1 MNNVKL
7 KIIDHMWLLFLL
19 SISCLFGQEN
29 SQMSSEWIDVQGR
42 TSEGVKIILKEET
55 RKIDIYTDQVI
66 DESVNN
72 IEIENDERTKNFN
85 SKKADLRANLNLA
98 IDEKNSITMAVNDLK
113 EQIALQSST
122 IMNYRQRIIDA
133 EGSIANSNR
142 LIKEEKNRVLDELTK
157 IPFFEVLIGKVE
169 NLPPDQSPIPYE
181 DAIASKISRKAI
193 DAQLG
198 VAIIKETIIADGT
211 LNNENII
218 TLLKGKANTN
228 LNRYEDQIVDSKGRA
243 IYNLYRYGLVAVY
256 PFQESD
262 VALQKATS
270 SGIKVEVQVA
280 KSVEDALA
288 RALDNTNL
296 NQLSNMLGEKK
307 LKNAGAESQI
317 KRLAET
323 AKQVIKSETRKIKAS
338 EKIITRN
345 RQLVV
350 GDEPGLKD
358 DEILLQQYLQEQQLI
373 INNFTIGQ
381 NAYNSHVGGEEYVRV
396 FAGVGQATAT
406 EEKESRFAE
415 IAANTYED
423 FITSVKSEYIKEE
436 TRISNETIVEIKESK
451 KADIKLNSVKI
462 VGKFSK
468 KDYGKINLIT
478 YVAYNFGFEFEQSTD
493 SQFAVT
499 NNTNIATPSRIDYTT
514 PTPSKSF
521 NFTISTSPSGAVV
534 KSGRKTLGTTPLQT
548 YLEPGLH
555 SLVIKK
561 DGFKPA
567 LAVLEVTSA
576 GVVSDGPVARFE
588 LVAKEKMIASNKKYL
603 WGGLAVLGG
612 GVAIYLL
619 TQDEGQPIKTGSVAL
634 NIRIPL

>member
-42 TSEGVKIILKEET
+42 TSEGVKTILKEET

-619 TQDEGQPIKTGSVAL
+619 TQDEGQPIKTGSVAI
-634 NIRIPL
+634 NIQIPL

>member
-493 SQFAVT
+493 SQVASP
-499 NNTNIATPSRIDYTT
+499 NNTNVATPSRIDYTR
-514 PTPSKSF
+514 PTPSKSY
-521 NFTISTSPSGAVV
+521 NLTISTLPSGADV

-588 LVAKEKMIASNKKYL
+588 LVAKEKTIAPNKKYL

>member
-1 MNNVKL
+1 
-7 KIIDHMWLLFLL
+7 
-19 SISCLFGQEN
+19 
-29 SQMSSEWIDVQGR
+29 MSSEWVDVQGK
-42 TSEGVKIILKEET
+42 TSEGVKVILKEET

-98 IDEKNSITMAVNDLK
+98 IDEKNSSAMAVNDLR

-133 EGSIANSNR
+133 ENSIANSKR

-157 IPFFEVLIGKVE
+157 IPFFEVLIGKFK
-169 NLPPDQSPIPYE
+169 NLPPDESPIPYE
-181 DAIASKISRKAI
+181 DAIASKISREAI
-193 DAQLG
+193 DTQLG
-198 VAIIKETIIADGT
+198 LAIVKETIIADGT
-211 LNNENII
+211 LDDEKII

-228 LNRYEDQIVDSKGRA
+228 LNRYEDQIGDSEGRA
-243 IYNLYRYGLVAVY
+243 IYNLYRYGLVSVY

-270 SGIKVEVQVA
+270 SGIKVEVQVV
-280 KSVEDALA
+280 KSVEDGLA
-288 RALDNTNL
+288 RALDNNNL
-296 NQLSNMLGEKK
+296 NQLSNMLSEKK
-307 LKNAGAESQI
+307 LKNDGAESQI
-317 KRLAET
+317 KRLART
-323 AKQVIKSETRKIKAS
+323 AKQVIKSETRKISAS

-345 RQLVV
+345 QQLIE
-350 GDEPGLKD
+350 GDEPGLHD
-358 DEILLQQYLQEQQLI
+358 DEIQLQQYLQEQQLI
-373 INNFTIGQ
+373 NNNFTISQ
-381 NAYNSHVGGEEYVRV
+381 NTYNSHVGSEEYVRV

-415 IAANTYED
+415 IASNTYED
-423 FITSVKSEYIKEE
+423 FITSVKSEYLKEE
-436 TRISNETIVEIKESK
+436 TRISNETIVEINESK

-493 SQFAVT
+493 SQVAVT
-499 NNTNIATPSRIDYTT
+499 NNSNIASPSRTGYTGI
-514 PTPSKSF
+514 TPSKSF
-521 NFTISTSPSGAVV
+521 NLTISTSPSGAIV
-534 KSGRKTLGTTPLQT
+534 KSGRKTLGSTPLQT

-561 DGFKPA
+561 DGFNSA
-567 LAVLEVTSA
+567 VTVLEVTSA
-576 GVVSDGPVARFE
+576 GVVSGGPIARFD
-588 LVAKEKMIASNKKYL
+588 LVAKEKTITSNKKYL
-603 WGGLAVLGG
+603 WGGLAVLSG

>member
-1 MNNVKL
+1 VNNVKL

-619 TQDEGQPIKTGSVAL
+619 TQDEGQPIKTGSVAI
-634 NIRIPL
+634 NIQIPL

>member
-1 MNNVKL
+1 VNNVKL